1 MGDFFVSDIPI
12 GGIVGTTSRVCACL
26 GRHTRPV
33 PGLCGGSPFRAFAHP
48 AVMHGSDLTLCRVAL
63 TPSAVDGG
71 AVLSKL
77 PLWPAQGRALGA
89 LVEVLDHWRLC
100 VVLCAIALPQLH
112 LRGA

>member
-1 MGDFFVSDIPI
+1 MSGPPHSP
-12 GGIVGTTSRVCACL
+12 SARVEWKLAFSCL
-26 GRHTRPV
+26 YFS
-33 PGLCGGSPFRAFAHP
+33 L
-48 AVMHGSDLTLCRVAL
+48 VMHGSYLALCRVAL
-63 TPSAVDGG
+63 APSTVDGG

-77 PLWPAQGRALGA
+77 PLWSAQGRALGA